1 MAAKPGYYFYGVTD
15 DELSFPKGVVLELV
29 ATSYDGWPTLKYKNK
44 IGRAPLILLE
54 IWNEV
59 KERNRNS
66 IMKNEILG
74 RTVSLIKS
82 KMGDI
87 GESNL

>member
-1 MAAKPGYYFYGVTD
+1 MD

-29 ATSYDGWPTLKYKNK
+29 ATSYDGWPTLKYRNK

-59 KERNRNS
+59 KERNQNS
-66 IMKNEILG
+66 IMKNEILS
-74 RTVSLIKS
+74 RTISKIQIKPEIEL
-82 KMGDI
+82 GDI